1 MDQRSGI
8 RFVSVPVC
16 TETVQVD
23 DCVMKI
29 QGLHP
34 MELLY
39 ICSYSHA
46 ISNRLFF
53 PAG

>member
-8 RFVSVPVC
+8 RFVSVPAC
-16 TETVQVD
+16 TDTAQVD
-23 DCVMKI
+23 DYVMKI

-34 MELLY
+34 IELLY
-39 ICSYSHA
+39 ICTYSHA

-53 PAG
+53 LAG